1 MANNNVILEGF
12 DETLKQLES
21 LGAQGD
27 KITRVAATEAA
38 TDLRDTF
45 LIRNIGSKT
54 GLSSG
59 VIRSNA
65 KVYGAN
71 KRYPGAHLMF
81 SGAGIPVEEFDYTS
95 RTSGINATRAQ
106 ILVDWVTG
114 GQKVAAGFINQY
126 GKRKA
131 PIATR
136 NERTTQNRLSSRLY
150 KINGKKQYKIDGIKE
165 KKQLIGKN
173 YTYYSGEMKDA
184 RGPSLATVY
193 NDMSK
198 SEVYKEA
205 ETRLADRLS
214 YYLEFVFD

>member
-1 MANNNVILEGF
+1 MANDHVVLEGF
-12 DETLKQLES
+12 DEILKQLDS

-27 KITRVAATEAA
+27 QITRVAATEAA

-45 LIRNIGSKT
+45 LIRNIGLKT

-59 VIRSNA
+59 VIRKNT

-81 SGAGIPVEEFDYTS
+81 SSSGIPVEEFNYTS
-95 RTSGINATRAQ
+95 RTSGIHATRAQ
-106 ILVDWVTG
+106 VLIDWVTG

-131 PIATR
+131 PVATR
-136 NERTTQNRLSSRLY
+136 NERTTQDRMSSRLY
-150 KINGKKQYKIDGIKE
+150 KLNGKAQYKIDGIKE
-165 KKQLIGKN
+165 KKQLTGKN

-184 RGPSLATVY
+184 RGPSLAAAY
-193 NDMSK
+193 SDMSK
-198 SEVYKEA
+198 AEVYKEA
-205 ETRLADRLS
+205 EARLADRLA
-214 YYLEFVFD
+214 YYLEFIFD